1 MAPAEPVQFVVEE
14 MRLTHV
20 IADVLKDAA
29 TLCAVAGVLLV
40 ILAIAPVEKAGQREP
55 PDFRV
60 KKLRL
65 PGATGLVTLDYF
77 AYDEQNARLW
87 VPAGNLGVVAVID
100 EDTDKITSVGGFQT
114 REVVLPDRKRV
125 MGPSSVSIG
134 DGVVYIG
141 NRADSSICVINSATL
156 NLAGCSP
163 IADPSA
169 GLASAP
175 DAVVYVSTTKELWV
189 TTGAPPLGVPAA
201 DQSLLILDAS
211 NPKHLK
217 QKMRLALGASAEGY
231 AVDEKHGLFYTS
243 LEEHGETVAI
253 DLRRKQIVS
262 RWHSGC
268 DEPHGVALDKER
280 RFLFVAC
287 AGRVIALDAAHEG
300 KVLGSILTGDGL
312 DNIDYS
318 QSQKTVYAA
327 ASVAGTLT
335 IASVDDRGGMTAVA
349 LIPTAKG
356 ARSVIAGNRS
366 TAYLIDPFSASILKV
381 ATSVFGR
388 HHPAANK

>member
-1 MAPAEPVQFVVEE
+1 
-14 MRLTHV
+14 MRRVHV
-20 IADVLKDAA
+20 IARVLKGAA
-29 TLCAVAGVLLV
+29 TICAVAGALLV
-40 ILAIAPVEKAGQREP
+40 TLAITPAERAGQEP
-55 PDFRV
+55 SSDLQV

-65 PGATGLVTLDYF
+65 PGAHGLVTLDYF
-77 AYDEQNARLW
+77 AYDKQNARLW

-100 EDTDKITSVGGFQT
+100 GITDKITIVGGFQT
-114 REVVLPDRKRV
+114 REIVLPDRKRV
-125 MGPSSVSIG
+125 MGPSSVSLG

-141 NRADSSICVINSATL
+141 NRADSNICVINAATL

-169 GLASAP
+169 GPASAP

-189 TTGAPPLGVPAA
+189 TTGAPPLGIAAA

-211 NPKHLK
+211 TPKHLK
-217 QKMRLALGASAEGY
+217 QKTRLALGASAEGY
-231 AVDEKHGLFYTS
+231 AVDEKRGLFYTS
-243 LEEHGETVAI
+243 LEEQGETVAI
-253 DLRRKQIVS
+253 DVRRKQIVS

-287 AGRVIALDAAHEG
+287 SGRVIALDAAHEG

-318 QSQKTVYAA
+318 PSQKTVYAA

-349 LIPTAKG
+349 LIPTVKG

-366 TAYLIDPFSASILKV
+366 TAYVIDPVGASILKV
-381 ATSVFGR
+381 ATDVFGR
-388 HHPAANK
+388 HHPGTNN

>member
-1 MAPAEPVQFVVEE
+1 
-14 MRLTHV
+14 MRLLQV
-20 IADVLKDAA
+20 IADLLKGTA
-29 TLCAVAGVLLV
+29 TICAVAGVLLV
-40 ILAIAPVEKAGQREP
+40 ILAAAPVEKADQEP
-55 PDFRV
+55 PPDLRV

-65 PGATGLVTLDYF
+65 PGAKGLVTLDYF
-77 AYDEQNARLW
+77 AYDKQNARLW

-100 EDTDKITSVGGFQT
+100 GVTDKITTVDGFQT

-141 NRADSSICVINSATL
+141 NRADSNICVINAATL
-156 NLAGCSP
+156 NLAGCSS
-163 IADPSA
+163 IADPSD

-175 DAVVYVSTTKELWV
+175 DAVVYVSATKELWV
-189 TTGAPPLGVPAA
+189 TTGAPPLGIPAA
-201 DQSLLILDAS
+201 DRSLLILDAS
-211 NPKHLK
+211 APKHLK
-217 QKMRLALGASAEGY
+217 QKTRLALGASAEGY

-253 DLRRKQIVS
+253 DVRRKQIVS

-287 AGRVIALDAAHEG
+287 SDRVIALDAAHEG

-335 IASVDDRGGMTAVA
+335 VASVDDHGGMTAVA

-356 ARSVIAGNRS
+356 ARSVTAGNRS
-366 TAYLIDPFSASILKV
+366 TAYLIDPLGASILKV
-381 ATSVFGR
+381 ATNVFGR
-388 HHPAANK
+388 QSAATNK